1 VRIAIHQPNFF
12 PTFAYFQKII
22 EVDKFI
28 ILRYCQFEKNGYQNR
43 FDLDG
48 NWHTMSTNSGLEPI
62 SQKKYITH
70 LKDWNKIKINLKE
83 YSNILSKFDKYIS
96 SDLDITNSKIIIELC
111 NIMGIKT
118 IIDFDYRTDLK
129 GTERLVDICK
139 TYKATS
145 YLSGESGKKYLD
157 LKKFKV
163 EKIKVDFQK
172 NQNYTPILKKLI

>member
-1 VRIAIHQPNFF
+1 
-12 PTFAYFQKII
+12 
-22 EVDKFI
+22 
-28 ILRYCQFEKNGYQNR
+28 
-43 FDLDG
+43 
-48 NWHTMSTNSGLEPI
+48 
-62 SQKKYITH
+62 
-70 LKDWNKIKINLKE
+70 
-83 YSNILSKFDKYIS
+83 
-96 SDLDITNSKIIIELC
+96 
-111 NIMGIKT
+111 MGVKT